1 MIYIG
6 VTVDTRSFDYFL
18 IGKAVLPDLD
28 FL

>member
-6 VTVDTRSFDYFL
+6 VTVDTGSFDYFL
-18 IGKAVLPDLD
+18 IGKTLLPDLD